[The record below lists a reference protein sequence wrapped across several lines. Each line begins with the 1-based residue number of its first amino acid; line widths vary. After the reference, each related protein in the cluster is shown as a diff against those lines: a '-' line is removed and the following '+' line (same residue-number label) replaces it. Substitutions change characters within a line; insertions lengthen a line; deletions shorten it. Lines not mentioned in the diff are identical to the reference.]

1 MTAHT
6 LARAVCSSTS
16 HHAFEI
22 CPPCI
27 EPTLINDI
35 SKVCFSKKRVIGSY
49 YEVSNERSSYLE
61 DITVQYIKDIQDIK
75 MINEDFYDFTTNHT

>member
-35 SKVCFSKKRVIGSY
+35 SKVCFSKKRESLEVIMKYPMRDLLIWKISQFNILRI
-49 YEVSNERSSYLE
+49 SR
-61 DITVQYIKDIQDIK
+61 I
-75 MINEDFYDFTTNHT
+75 